1 VQKDD
6 GYMWLT
12 FYDKLEIVI
21 RRLRKRLVK
30 YIRDR
35 SRRLRITS

>member
-1 VQKDD
+1 
-6 GYMWLT
+6 MWLT
-12 FYDKLEIVI
+12 FFDKLGIVI